1 MIKGMQEVIQVME
14 KAKAEAY
21 AAGRAETLSTF
32 ASAAAEQVQSD
43 PQPEEAP
50 ADPAPEAKP

>member
-1 MIKGMQEVIQVME
+1 ME